1 MPISKVCLTY
11 LLGSPLKELSL
22 NVPFTESVAE
32 RCPVT
37 RALLHSPFEV
47 PGTRDP
53 PPDSRFPSDI
63 KGPLR
68 RELPIKGPLWREIPI
83 KGPLRREIHIKGPLR
98 REIPI
103 SRTFLH
109 ENNKVT
115 EFHIP
120 VKLVMSTK
128 LCVNNSCNEVP
139 VRKRPSNTFPIQ
151 KMIAVMKSQ

>member
-11 LLGSPLKELSL
+11 LSGSPLKELSL

-37 RALLHSPFEV
+37 RALLHSPFKV

-63 KGPLR
+63 RGPLR
-68 RELPIKGPLWREIPI
+68 RELPIKGPLQREIPI
-83 KGPLRREIHIKGPLR
+83 KGPLRREI
-98 REIPI
+98 PI
-103 SRTFLH
+103 SGTFLH